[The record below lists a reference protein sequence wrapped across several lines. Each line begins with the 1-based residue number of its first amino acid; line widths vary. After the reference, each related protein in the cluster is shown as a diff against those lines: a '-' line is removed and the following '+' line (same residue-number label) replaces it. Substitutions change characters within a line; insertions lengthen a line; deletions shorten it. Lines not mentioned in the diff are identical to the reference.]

1 MKNDTMKLLES
12 IQSNLTED
20 NSSNIFYNA
29 NGTHYKPGDLIVNV
43 NSIPSD
49 IALAYNTALG
59 ITFISRAV
67 YLTND
72 TNIANEYKM
81 EYNYLY
87 EVEPVELKGPY
98 NLDYSVLV
106 CRQTLLDNPELDRNL
121 VISNFV
127 NAYIGKEYDKSID
140 EFITK
145 SDRKEYICR
154 VAKVIKEV

>member
-1 MKNDTMKLLES
+1 MKSNTIKLLES
-12 IQSNLTED
+12 IENSLNED
-20 NSSNIFYNA
+20 NSSNVFYNA
-29 NGTHYKPGDLIVNV
+29 NDTHYEPGGLIVNV
-43 NSIPSD
+43 NSIPKD

-59 ITFISRAV
+59 IKYISKAV

-72 TNIANEYKM
+72 INIANEYKS

-106 CRQTLLDNPELDRNL
+106 CRQTLLDNPELDRSL

-140 EFITK
+140 EFIIK
-145 SDRKEYICR
+145 SDRKEYICKI
-154 VAKVIKEV
+154 AKVIKEV